1 MNKIKLPDIGEGIL
15 QVTITDVLVSANQAI
30 KKNDIIIIVESEKAS
45 MEIPSTSDGDISE
58 IKINKGDTI
67 KPGDTLLVLDSKKI
81 KNKKQKKETTIEKK
95 QDKKMKDPEK
105 EIGDSSKASVNKTE
119 NIAGA
124 STSNEETKG
133 ITLSIAF

>member
-15 QVTITDVLVSANQAI
+15 QVTITDVLVSANQTI

-45 MEIPSTSDGDISE
+45 MEIPSTSDGNISE

-95 QDKKMKDPEK
+95 QAKKIKDPEK
-105 EIGDSSKASVNKTE
+105 E
-119 NIAGA
+119 
-124 STSNEETKG
+124 
-133 ITLSIAF
+133 